1 MDLVPGLKQLE
12 GQLNITADRINGVKS
27 KLEDLLFRAQ
37 KISAAAKNN
46 MKDNDTMY
54 GYDLQNFRRDLRT
67 FGMDLASLPGLLASM
82 ERTAEYDLNA
92 GRFATNVMRASSR
105 VANSMKVLHD
115 MSLLAH
121 QHIRA
126 NDQKILAWY
135 IAQEIEEMGQKCMG
149 LPATAN
155 KIVILCTTPVAG
167 SPPDAANP
175 AAQAAPAAVPVVAP
189 PTAEKPA
196 PPAAG

>member
-12 GQLNITADRINGVKS
+12 GQLSITADRINVVKA

-37 KISAAAKNN
+37 RIAAAAKNN

-54 GYDLQNFRRDLRT
+54 SYDLQNFRRDLRT
-67 FGMDLASLPGLLASM
+67 FGMDLTALPGLLSSM
-82 ERTAEYDLNA
+82 EREARHDDAAARL
-92 GRFATNVMRASSR
+92 ATGVLRASSR

-126 NDQKILAWY
+126 ADQKIQAWY
-135 IAQEIEEMGQKCMG
+135 IAQEIEEMAQKCAS

-155 KIVILCTTPVAG
+155 KIVILCA
-167 SPPDAANP
+167 
-175 AAQAAPAAVPVVAP
+175 AAPAGP
-189 PTAEKPA
+189 
-196 PPAAG
+196 PPAG

>member
-12 GQLNITADRINGVKS
+12 GQLNITADRIGGVKT

-37 KISAAAKNN
+37 KISASEKNG
-46 MKDNDTMY
+46 MKNNDTMY

-67 FGMDLASLPGLLASM
+67 FGNDLAALPGLLAGM
-82 ERTAEYDLNA
+82 ERTAEYDMNA
-92 GRFATNVMRASSR
+92 ARFATGVMRASSR
-105 VANSMKVLHD
+105 VANAMKVLHD

-121 QHIRA
+121 QHIRT
-126 NDQKILAWY
+126 NDHKILAWY

-155 KIVILCTTPVAG
+155 KIVILTSTPPKDG
-167 SPPDAANP
+167 
-175 AAQAAPAAVPVVAP
+175 AP
-189 PTAEKPA
+189 PPAA
-196 PPAAG
+196 PPAAPPAVPPTTPPAAG

>member
-37 KISAAAKNN
+37 RISAAAKNN
-46 MKDNDTMY
+46 MKDNDMMY

-67 FGMDLASLPGLLASM
+67 FGMDLASLPGQLASM

-92 GRFATNVMRASSR
+92 GKFATSVMRASSR
-105 VANSMKVLHD
+105 VANSMKILHD

-126 NDQKILAWY
+126 NDQKILSWY

-155 KIVILCTTPVAG
+155 KIVILCTTPVEG

-175 AAQAAPAAVPVVAP
+175 APKTVPATP
-189 PTAEKPA
+189 PTA
-196 PPAAG
+196 G

>member
-12 GQLNITADRINGVKS
+12 GTLSLTADRITIIKS

-67 FGMDLASLPGLLASM
+67 FGMDISGLSGLLAGM
-82 ERTAEYDLNA
+82 ERIAVYDAAA
-92 GRFATNVMRASSR
+92 GKFATGVMRGASR
-105 VANSMKVLHD
+105 VSNSMKTLHD

-121 QHIRA
+121 QHIRQ

-135 IAQEIEEMGQKCMG
+135 IAQEIEEMMQKCAG
-149 LPATAN
+149 LPAIAN
-155 KIVILCTTPVAG
+155 KIVLACST
-167 SPPDAANP
+167 
-175 AAQAAPAAVPVVAP
+175 
-189 PTAEKPA
+189 EKPA
-196 PPAAG
+196 SPPPA

>member
-12 GQLNITADRINGVKS
+12 GQLGITADRINGVKS

-37 KISAAAKNN
+37 KISASEKNG
-46 MKDNDTMY
+46 MKNNDTMY

-67 FGMDLASLPGLLASM
+67 FGMDLAALPGLLAGV

-92 GRFATNVMRASSR
+92 GRYATGVMRAASR

-121 QHIRA
+121 QHIRT
-126 NDQKILAWY
+126 NDHKILAWY

-155 KIVILCTTPVAG
+155 KIVLLCTTPK
-167 SPPDAANP
+167 
-175 AAQAAPAAVPVVAP
+175 AAPPGAP
-189 PTAEKPA
+189 PAA